1 MIAGL
6 DTSVVVR
13 LLVGV
18 PEPLAAAALLYFEQ
32 RRGGGDEVMI
42 SPWVVAESYYALQ
55 HHYGVPKRDALRAL
69 RRLLESD
76 GVQSTT
82 EVSAVLALDGLE
94 SAKPGFVDRMI
105 HAGYLQAGAS
115 EVVSFERALGKL
127 PNTRVLTA

>member
-1 MIAGL
+1 MIVGL

-18 PEPLAAAALLYFEQ
+18 PAPLAAAALRYVEQ
-32 RRGGGDEVMI
+32 RLGGGDEVMI

-94 SAKPGFVDRMI
+94 STKPGFVDRMI

-115 EVVSFERALGKL
+115 EVVSFERAFGKL